1 MPAREIIEF
10 APGKTDH
17 IIYVFTD
24 IDCSYC
30 RRLHRDVPELNKN
43 GVAIKYLAYPRAG
56 IGSRAFKDMEAVWCA
71 EDKKQALTDAKNG
84 EAVISNECENP
95 VEKQ

>member
-1 MPAREIIEF
+1 
-10 APGKTDH
+10 
-17 IIYVFTD
+17 
-24 IDCSYC
+24 
-30 RRLHRDVPELNKN
+30 ELNKN

-95 VEKQ
+95 VEKQYRLGKEIGVRGTPAIY